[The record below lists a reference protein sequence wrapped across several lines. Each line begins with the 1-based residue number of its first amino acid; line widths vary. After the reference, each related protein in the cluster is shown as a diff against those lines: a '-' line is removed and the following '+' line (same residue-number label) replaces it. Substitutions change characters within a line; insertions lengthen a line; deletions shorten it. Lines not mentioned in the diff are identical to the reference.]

1 MTKLAS
7 SPDRHTFQAEAYIKR
22 CQEEGKEPRE
32 DYLNM
37 FKTIKEQASSLEED
51 PEWRENNMEYDM
63 RSTPWFIEKC
73 QNDTYAQNLY
83 AAMCNMRWQR
93 YDVLPILKD
102 QYWSASWRSA
112 GGIVANLQGKGDYMD
127 WYCSGMGGF
136 NREYEGNETNEQWQ
150 KRTGYVPE
158 GVVTEEI
165 EKDLF
170 KLGWIPAPWPE
181 DDL

>member
-1 MTKLAS
+1 
-7 SPDRHTFQAEAYIKR
+7 
-22 CQEEGKEPRE
+22 
-32 DYLNM
+32 
-37 FKTIKEQASSLEED
+37 
-51 PEWRENNMEYDM
+51 
-63 RSTPWFIEKC
+63 
-73 QNDTYAQNLY
+73 
-83 AAMCNMRWQR
+83 MRWQR